1 MFALVING
9 RPLDTNFQA
18 VDTKKMITTIVQPST
33 VTEFT
38 IALLQPTIPQD
49 HSVAVYYSIPPN
61 DEWEYIGKRPSFRQ
75 FF

>member
-1 MFALVING
+1 
-9 RPLDTNFQA
+9 
-18 VDTKKMITTIVQPST
+18 MITTIVQPST